1 MNPVMR
7 YYSRGPVVQLYKINQ
22 FGFKEIITVAEG
34 FESAMTKQ
42 GYKLY
47 NKGKR
52 N

>member
-1 MNPVMR
+1 MNPVR
-7 YYSRGPVVQLYKINQ
+7 YLYRRGPMVQLYKINQ
-22 FGFKEIITVAEG
+22 FGFKEVITVGEG